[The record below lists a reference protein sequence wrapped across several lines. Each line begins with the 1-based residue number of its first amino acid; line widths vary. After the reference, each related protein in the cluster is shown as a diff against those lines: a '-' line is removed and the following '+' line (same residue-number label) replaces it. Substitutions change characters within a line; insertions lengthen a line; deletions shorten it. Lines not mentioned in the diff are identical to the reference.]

1 MAVRV
6 HLSSNLRAPT
16 GGLAEVEAEGATVG
30 ALIDDLDRRY
40 PGLGDALRA
49 GVSVVIDGLLIVHP
63 EYEPLTEGAVV
74 YFVPQTAGGC
84 SNGEMLTF

>member
-6 HLSSNLRAPT
+6 HLSSNLRGPA

-40 PGLGDALRA
+40 PGLGDALRV
-49 GVSVVIDGLLIVHP
+49 GVSVVIDGLLVAYP
-63 EYEPLTEGAVV
+63 EYEPVPDGAEV
-74 YFVPQTAGGC
+74 YFIPQTSGG
-84 SNGEMLTF
+84 

>member
-6 HLSSNLRAPT
+6 HLSSNLRGAT

-30 ALIDDLDRRY
+30 ALVDDLDRRY

-49 GVSVVIDGLLIVHP
+49 GVSVVIDGLLIAHP
-63 EYEPLTEGAVV
+63 EYEPLADGAVV
-74 YFVPQTAGGC
+74 YFVPQTAGG
-84 SNGEMLTF
+84 STHE